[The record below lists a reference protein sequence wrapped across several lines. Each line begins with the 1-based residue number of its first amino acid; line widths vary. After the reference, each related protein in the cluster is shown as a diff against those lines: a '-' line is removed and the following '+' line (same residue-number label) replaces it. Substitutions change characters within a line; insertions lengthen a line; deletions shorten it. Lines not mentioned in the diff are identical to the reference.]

1 MFVVLLFSSELGGN
15 IMGIAKVYSESSVC
29 DNALEIAKKD
39 NKVIHILGELEPLNN
54 LSILEGSHNYSN
66 DYNILEITVDV
77 IGSKTQKNIRSKM
90 DIVAERNGD
99 GWIYKTINI
108 RIKEPTELKQT
119 IEITKLEE

>member
-1 MFVVLLFSSELGGN
+1 
-15 IMGIAKVYSESSVC
+15 MGIAKVYSESSVC